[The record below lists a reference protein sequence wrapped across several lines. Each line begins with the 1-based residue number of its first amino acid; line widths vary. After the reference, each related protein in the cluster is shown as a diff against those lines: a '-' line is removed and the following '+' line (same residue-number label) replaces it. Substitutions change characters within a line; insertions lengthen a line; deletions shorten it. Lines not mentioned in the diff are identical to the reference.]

1 MDPKEFYKKKF
12 VLLNTMQITVAA
24 LKDNLAELSD
34 HEELAPDPNQGEF
47 YALNT
52 ALDEAYEELD
62 YLVTALTPFLT

>member
-24 LKDNLAELSD
+24 LKDNLAALSD
-34 HEELAPDPNQGEF
+34 HEENAPDPNQGEF
-47 YALNT
+47 YTINT